1 MRRADT
7 QNDDARRRSIDG
19 RIRRPRAVGPL
30 AGRRR
35 ECGDAAT
42 HYRHFMILARVE
54 RTARRPGCRLKDNYR
69 GCTVLGRKVS
79 SSMERLES
87 YMPSVEHL
95 YQKTRQD
102 VFVVHHF
109 FEVLD
114 LLLLFERDLAARLP
128 LFFEPA
134 LSVW

>member
-1 MRRADT
+1 MR
-7 QNDDARRRSIDG
+7 DATLTIDG
-19 RIRRPRAVGPL
+19 RIRRLRAVGPL
-30 AGRRR
+30 AGRRQ
-35 ECGDAAT
+35 DAAT

-54 RTARRPGCRLKDNYR
+54 TTARRQGCRIKDNYR
-69 GCTVLGRKVS
+69 GCTVLGRTAS

-95 YQKTRQD
+95 YQKSRQE

-114 LLLLFERDLAARLP
+114 LLLLLFERDLAARLP

>member
-1 MRRADT
+1 
-7 QNDDARRRSIDG
+7 
-19 RIRRPRAVGPL
+19 
-30 AGRRR
+30 
-35 ECGDAAT
+35 
-42 HYRHFMILARVE
+42 MILARVE
-54 RTARRPGCRLKDNYR
+54 TTARRQGCRIKDNYR
-69 GCTVLGRKVS
+69 GCTVLGRTGIIEYGEIGV
-79 SSMERLES
+79 
-87 YMPSVEHL
+87 YMPSVGEHL

-114 LLLLFERDLAARLP
+114 LLLLLFERDLAARLP